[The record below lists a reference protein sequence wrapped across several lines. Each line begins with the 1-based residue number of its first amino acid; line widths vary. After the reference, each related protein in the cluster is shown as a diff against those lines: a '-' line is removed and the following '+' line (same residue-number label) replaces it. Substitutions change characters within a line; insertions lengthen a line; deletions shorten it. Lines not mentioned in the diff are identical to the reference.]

1 MADKKSDK
9 ASQARKGKVNTS
21 QPKTTPESRSRK
33 ANLDG
38 MKSTL
43 ADMTQDPEI
52 SEALAK
58 ILPPHVQRWLKNPEM
73 RDWLLEK
80 WAAEE
85 NKLTP
90 EDLADE
96 EI

>member
-9 ASQARKGKVNTS
+9 ASQSRKGKVNTS
-21 QPKTTPESRSRK
+21 KPKMTPESRK

-58 ILPPHVQRWLKNPEM
+58 ILPPHVHRWLKDPEM
-73 RDWLLEK
+73 RDKLLET

-85 NKLTP
+85 DKL
-90 EDLADE
+90 EKADQVDE